1 MEEDVRTRLR
11 QYSGDGMSFGGYYI
25 RKGVFFIMSLS
36 TKTHKIAVTAIL
48 SAVAT
53 VLMFISFPIPFLIPP
68 FVKMDFSELP
78 ALLAAFSMG
87 PVSGVMVCLVKNLIN
102 LLFTTTSGVGELCNF
117 LLGVCFVIPAGW
129 IYKVRRTRSGALLAS
144 GAGAGAVAMAVLS
157 VPVNYFIS
165 YPFYT
170 TFMPLDTIIGMYQD
184 LLPSVDGLLACLLI
198 FNMPFTLLKGILDVA
213 LAFLIYKPLS
223 PLLHK

>member
-144 GAGAGAVAMAVLS
+144 GAGAVAMAVVS